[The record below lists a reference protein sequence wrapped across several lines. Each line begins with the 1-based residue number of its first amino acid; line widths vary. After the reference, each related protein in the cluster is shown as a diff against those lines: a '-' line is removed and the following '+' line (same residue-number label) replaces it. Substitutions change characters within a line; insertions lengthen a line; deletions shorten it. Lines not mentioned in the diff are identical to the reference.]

1 VASGDICMCADRRTG
16 VVGTTIRELAT
27 KSPASAAA
35 RFEDARCIG
44 RGRLVKAT
52 RPFAPKVRGGTEIV
66 VWSDMVK
73 ETARTQA
80 RRLLNLKRRQIADK
94 SRISRGQVRE

>member
-1 VASGDICMCADRRTG
+1 VEDRALWLLVTFGMCADRRTG
-16 VVGTTIRELAT
+16 VVGTKMLAVLEE
-27 KSPASAAA
+27 A
-35 RFEDARCIG
+35 G
-44 RGRLVKAT
+44 LVKAT

>member
-1 VASGDICMCADRRTG
+1 MCADRRTG
-16 VVGTTIRELAT
+16 VVGTTIRELHEE
-27 KSPASAAA
+27 P
-35 RFEDARCIG
+35 RVG
-44 RGRLVKAT
+44 RSTVPKMLAVLEEAGLVKAT

-66 VWSDMVK
+66 VLSDMVK